1 MACELEKPAVAA
13 LWPSMLALKEFLD
26 SPESQTA
33 GSVAFWREPDGGWRF
48 SPDATA
54 VDRAGVDQA
63 LLVPLPERRE
73 PPRRRETRGDAGRE
87 AASHD
92 VHGRN
97 GRRTSAFVH
106 ERFLEGRCP
115 FVHPA
120 EQRPDRPILTI
131 FRIYLPLLL
140 GGYLARQEGR
150 VFISAH
156 LAQTLDGRIACCNGH
171 SQWISNEANLH
182 HAHRLRALH
191 PAVVIGARTVE
202 HDDPQ
207 LTVRHVQGKDPVR
220 VILNASGS
228 VLDAGRS
235 FRVFE
240 GAGSTLLC
248 SPARATRLAREEK
261 PGRVR
266 VVPLECGGDALIS
279 PETICGA
286 LRKCG
291 HHSVFV
297 EGGAFTLSKFLE
309 LGLIDVLHIH
319 VAPMI
324 LGSGINSISLP
335 EVKRVQEGR
344 HVRMEHF
351 TLDGE
356 LLLECR
362 GSGPRCAPGA
372 D

>member
-1 MACELEKPAVAA
+1 MTCALEKPAAAA
-13 LWPSMLALKEFLD
+13 LWPSLLEFRRFLER
-26 SPESQTA
+26 PEARTT
-33 GSVAFWREPDGGWRF
+33 GCVAFGREPEGGWRF
-48 SPDATA
+48 SPDVAA
-54 VDRAGVDQA
+54 MNGAGADPL
-63 LLVPLPERRE
+63 LLVPLP
-73 PPRRRETRGDAGRE
+73 GGRE
-87 AASHD
+87 EGSRRSSSGSRSGAAPD
-92 VHGRN
+92 LGVHRRN
-97 GRRTSAFVH
+97 GRPTSAFLH

-115 FVHPA
+115 FVHLSERRP
-120 EQRPDRPILTI
+120 EQPILTF

-140 GGYLARQEGR
+140 GGHRARQAGR

-191 PAVVIGARTVE
+191 PAVVVGARTVE

-207 LTVRHVQGKDPVR
+207 LTVRHVEGENPVR

-228 VLDAGRS
+228 VLDAGTPY
-235 FRVFE
+235 RVFE
-240 GAGSTLLC
+240 GDGSTVLC
-248 SPARATRLAREEK
+248 SPARAVRLAREKK
-261 PGRVR
+261 PDGVR
-266 VVPLECGGDALIS
+266 VVPLACREDALIS
-279 PETICGA
+279 PETICRA
-286 LRKCG
+286 LRRCG
-291 HHSVFV
+291 LHSVFV
-297 EGGAFTLSKFLE
+297 EGGAFTLSRFLE

-335 EVKRVQEGR
+335 EVKKVQEGR
-344 HVRMEHF
+344 PVQMEHF

-362 GSGPRCAPGA
+362 GTKRLSAPAG

>member
-1 MACELEKPAVAA
+1 MACELEKPVAAA
-13 LWPSMLALKEFLD
+13 LWPSLLAFKRFLD
-26 SPESQTA
+26 RPESRTA
-33 GSVAFWREPDGGWRF
+33 GPVAFWREPSGDWRF
-48 SPDATA
+48 TPDPSAL
-54 VDRAGVDQA
+54 DGAGADQA
-63 LLVPLPERRE
+63 LLVPLPG
-73 PPRRRETRGDAGRE
+73 RGDASRE
-87 AASHD
+87 TPRPD
-92 VHGRN
+92 VHRRN
-97 GRRTSAFVH
+97 GRRTSTFLY
-106 ERFLEGRCP
+106 ERFVDGRGP
-115 FVHPA
+115 FVHPS
-120 EQRPDRPILTI
+120 EQRPERRFLTF

-140 GGYLARQEGR
+140 GGYLARKEER

-156 LAQTLDGRIACCNGH
+156 LAQTLDGRIACRNGH

-207 LTVRHVQGKDPVR
+207 LTVRHVEGKDPVR
-220 VILNASGS
+220 IILNASGS
-228 VLDAGRS
+228 VIDAGRS
-235 FRVFE
+235 FRVFD
-240 GAGSTLLC
+240 GAGSTVLC
-248 SPARATRLAREEK
+248 SPARATRLARQGK

-266 VVPLECGGDALIS
+266 VVPLECRGDALIS
-279 PETICGA
+279 PETICRA
-286 LRKCG
+286 LRRCG
-291 HHSVFV
+291 HHAVFV
-297 EGGAFTLSKFLE
+297 EGGAFTLSRFLE

-319 VAPMI
+319 IAPMI

-344 HVRMEHF
+344 HVQMEHF

-362 GSGPRCAPGA
+362 GARPRGAPAA